1 MKLVHFAEEA
11 NWPPFTPNKSGK
23 VTEGLS
29 YDLMKEIFS
38 RLNIEIE
45 LELFPQKR
53 MLGYLMAGQKDA
65 ATLISKNSERLKF
78 IDYTVPMF
86 QKKGLIYFLAERT
99 PPIKWQNY
107 EDLKGLKLGGAL
119 GHNYGDEFNQAVTEH
134 NLILD
139 RSRTVELNFKKVLK
153 KRIDALLCIELTA
166 QTYLKHP
173 EYKGKIIHASKP
185 YYSKDY
191 HIGFSK
197 AAKAKVLIPRVN
209 KVIQQMKQDGSLQRI
224 ISLYIE

>member
-1 MKLVHFAEEA
+1 M
-11 NWPPFTPNKSGK
+11 
-23 VTEGLS
+23 
-29 YDLMKEIFS
+29 
-38 RLNIEIE
+38 
-45 LELFPQKR
+45 
-53 MLGYLMAGQKDA
+53 
-65 ATLISKNSERLKF
+65 
-78 IDYTVPMF
+78 
-86 QKKGLIYFLAERT
+86 
-99 PPIKWQNY
+99 
-107 EDLKGLKLGGAL
+107 
-119 GHNYGDEFNQAVTEH
+119 
-134 NLILD
+134 LD

-224 ISLYIE
+224 ISLYTE